1 MNSQVCS
8 SDAEM
13 VLFAINVISVVFGL
27 VSTVVVFAN
36 VEKKDDLIFSV
47 LGVIYILFS
56 GRVLSD
62 RGKRWRL
69 VFIVSWIVFFGTS
82 VFAAIMDIC

>member
-1 MNSQVCS
+1 
-8 SDAEM
+8 M